1 MWFAITAFVEIMF
14 CYFTI
19 PIIIVICEDW
29 MVLSVFKCLINSIVY
44 GVEAAVISILK
55 ELFPIE
61 IPTPSFKSG
70 DVY

>member
-1 MWFAITAFVEIMF
+1 
-14 CYFTI
+14 
-19 PIIIVICEDW
+19 